1 MICARRKFFV
11 KLHFVEKHLHMKR
24 LLSLACTLA
33 LCASLVSG
41 CEWFNVPDQDTTIPE
56 GVLFFTNANLVFYF
70 VDGEGND
77 LVDILDQET
86 YPVVYPD
93 KVSGNFLRD
102 AVANPEAATVG
113 SKVYKVYT
121 SGHNWLFED
130 DEEKLTAFGTHM
142 WGKTVELSYTEYV
155 YLQGAM
161 DSICVDYR
169 YVTDSSDARVVGGG
183 WAVDVM
189 SVRYNGVE
197 IFSGNENGKVF
208 IEKPSRDETVVKVSR
223 R

>member
-1 MICARRKFFV
+1 
-11 KLHFVEKHLHMKR
+11 MKR

-41 CEWFNVPDQDTTIPE
+41 CDWFNDADKDTTIPE

-77 LVDILDQET
+77 LVDILNQET
-86 YPVVYPD
+86 FPVVYPEQ
-93 KVSGNFLRD
+93 VSGNFLREVVLN
-102 AVANPEAATVG
+102 AEAATVG

-121 SGHNWLFED
+121 SGHNWLYED
-130 DEEKLTAFGTHM
+130 DEEGHIAFGTHM

-155 YLQGAM
+155 YVDGAM

-169 YVTDSSDARVVGGG
+169 YVTDSADARVAGGG

-189 SVRYNGVE
+189 SVRYNEVE
-197 IFSGNENGKVF
+197 VFAGNENGKVF